1 MSLPGRLICRTTGE
15 EYPIETPVWKSASG
29 GLLDLEFTPVITPAL
44 IAGRGSTLWRYRE
57 AFPIPPGATPVTF
70 QEGFTPLLELDLD
83 GHPVWIKQDHLFP
96 SGSYKDR
103 GAAVMVSMIAHLG
116 IRRVVED
123 SSGNAG
129 CAVAAYCARAGIQC
143 DIYVPASTSSQKL
156 LQMDTYGAVVHRIQ
170 GNREETAAAA
180 LAAAENTYYASHSW
194 NPFFFQGTKTFAYEV
209 VEQLGWRAPDIVVLP
224 AGNGT
229 LVLGSYIGFRELRAC
244 GLIDRLPRLI
254 AVQASACAP
263 LFQAFLAGDSHV
275 SPIHPV
281 ATIAEG
287 IAIAAPVR
295 GAQILECVRETGG
308 SIVAVTDDEVSAAA
322 RIMGSRGFFLE
333 PTAAATIAG
342 LRKWLTRAS
351 PRETV
356 VSVFTGHGLK
366 GSKAGTVPH
375 HPGGT

>member
-1 MSLPGRLICRTTGE
+1 MSLQGRLICRITGE
-15 EYPIETPVWKSASG
+15 EYPLEAPIWRSASG
-29 GLLDLEFTPVITPAL
+29 GLLDLEFTPAFNRASV
-44 IAGRGSTLWRYRE
+44 AGRKPTLWRYRE
-57 AFPIPPGATPVTF
+57 ALPIPPGATPVTF
-70 QEGFTPLLELDLD
+70 QEGFTPLLELNLD

-103 GAAVMVSMIAHLG
+103 GAAVMVSMIVHLG

-143 DIYVPASTSSQKL
+143 DIYVPASTSSGKL
-156 LQMDTYGAVVHRIQ
+156 HQLDAYGAVVHRIR
-170 GNREETAAAA
+170 GSREETAAAA
-180 LAAAENTYYASHSW
+180 FAAAEGTYYASHSW
-194 NPFFFQGTKTFAYEV
+194 NPFFFQGTKTFAYEI
-209 VEQLGWRAPDIVVLP
+209 VEQLGWRAPDTVVLP

-229 LVLGSYIGFRELRAC
+229 LLVGSYIGFKELHAS

-263 LFQAFLAGDSHV
+263 VYQAFLAGDSLV
-275 SPIHPV
+275 SPVRPG

-295 GAQILECVRETGG
+295 GSQILQCVRETGG
-308 SIVAVTDDEVSAAA
+308 SVVSVSDEEVAEAA
-322 RIMGSRGFFLE
+322 RMMGSGGFFLE

-342 LRKWLTRAS
+342 LRRWL
-351 PRETV
+351 PKVGPHDTV

-366 GSKAGTVPH
+366 GSKALSR
-375 HPGGT
+375 